1 VNTANLQLEGVYIV
15 LSALI
20 EALVAKG
27 VLQKPELIA
36 ILSEVERRIGADR
49 SRPAEIRG
57 ANVEAAQFPARF
69 LKSALGVASEGDKPS
84 FADIVSLI
92 KATRRAQD
100 APSVSP

>member
-1 VNTANLQLEGVYIV
+1 MNTANLQLEGVYIV

-20 EALVAKG
+20 EALIAKG
-27 VLQKPELIA
+27 VFQKPELIA

-84 FADIVSLI
+84 FADVVSLI
-92 KATRRAQD
+92 KEARRAQD